1 MTFGRRRGSA
11 ALLLAFLLLALF
23 LLRPGVNG
31 LRKRI
36 INSVSLSLGRKVDVQ
51 WVKLRVLPRPGFEL
65 VNFVVYDDPLFS
77 AEPVLRAEEVTA
89 ALSFGSLVRGRMEI
103 GRLSLKEPSLNLVR
117 GENGHWNIESLI
129 ERAAHAEPVQAQ
141 NYLPARRPQFP
152 YLEAENGRINFKVGL
167 EKKPYALTDAD
178 FAVWLDSNDQWGMRL
193 AAQPV
198 RTDFNLTDTGTL
210 RMSGTW
216 QRSDS
221 LREIPVEFTIG
232 WDGAQMGEL
241 TKLFYGRDMGWRGG
255 LTFSADLA
263 GTPAQ
268 LKVGVKL
275 SLDDFRRYD
284 IVTERSLRLATTC
297 EANYSSVKR
306 AISNIVCRSPIGQG
320 SLSVKGRIG
329 APAGPRVY
337 DLRVAV
343 DDIPLQAVVN
353 LMRRAKKDLPDDLS
367 ATGTV
372 AGNFALRSRAKDNR
386 QLEWTGS
393 GQTEHFVLHSAIA
406 KTELTLGMVPFE
418 VEPAPG
424 IARKNSDPLRGV
436 LSDVRLSVGP
446 IAVPLAKQ
454 AAVTVEGWAGESG
467 YTFAIQGEG
476 PVERLLQAAQIVGL
490 QVPQLTADGGA
501 KVNLAVSGEWLGFAA
516 PRPSGTIQL
525 RPIRARFPGLNG
537 EVEIDSANLL
547 LDNDRVH
554 VTGIVA
560 SAAGTNWEGSLW
572 FPRPCHLLSGC
583 PVHFDLEADRVA
595 ADRFREWLSPANRKR
610 PWYRFTPAGTPGPSL
625 LSVLNATGSLAIQR
639 VQIRGL
645 EANRIS
651 SHVEVRDGLVHLTA
665 LTADLLGGRHRG
677 NWTGNL
683 RVSPPEFTATGTFEH
698 IDLGQLADAM
708 HDGWIAGTAKGT
720 YQFQA
725 SGGTAEDWLAS
736 GRGALQYEMRDGV
749 FAHILVPSGGGPLRV
764 RRFTGRLAFVDGAFV
779 LEEGRLASG
788 SGVYQVTGS
797 ASPGQKLQMKLAR
810 SSGGF
815 LIDGTLPAPHIVP
828 VNPPETRASLKP

>member
-1 MTFGRRRGSA
+1 MNLVRRRVGA
-11 ALLLAFLLLALF
+11 ALFLSFIVLALF
-23 LLRPGVNG
+23 LLRPGANG

-51 WVKLRVLPRPGFEL
+51 WVKLRLLPRPGFEL
-65 VNFVVYDDPLFS
+65 VNFVVYDDPAFS

-89 ALSFGSLVRGRMEI
+89 ALGFGSLLGGRMEI

-117 GENGHWNIESLI
+117 GANGRWNIESLI
-129 ERAAHAEPVQAQ
+129 ERAAHAEAVQAQ
-141 NYLPARRPQFP
+141 NHLPARRPRFP
-152 YLEAENGRINFKVGL
+152 YLEAENGRINFKVGP
-167 EKKPYALTDAD
+167 EKKSYALTDAD
-178 FAVWLDSNDQWGMRL
+178 FAVWLDSNDRWGMRL

-216 QRSDS
+216 QRSGS
-221 LREIPVEFTIG
+221 LRDIPLEFALR

-255 LTFSADLA
+255 LTFSADLT

-268 LKVGVKL
+268 MKIGVKL

-284 IVTERSLRLATTC
+284 IVTQQSLRLATTC

-306 AISNIVCRSPIGQG
+306 AISNLVCRSPIGQG

-329 APAGPRVY
+329 APTGRRAY
-337 DLRVAV
+337 DLTLAV
-343 DDIPLQAVVN
+343 NDIPLQAVVN

-372 AGNFALRSRAKDNR
+372 AGNFALRSAAKGR
-386 QLEWTGS
+386 GELEWTG
-393 GQTEHFVLHSAIA
+393 GGRAEHFVLHSAIA
-406 KTELTLGMVPFE
+406 NTELTLGMVPFG
-418 VEPAPG
+418 VQSVAG
-424 IARKNSDPLRGV
+424 VARKNSDLVRGA

-454 AAVTVEGWAGESG
+454 AAVTVEGWATGSG
-467 YTFAIQGEG
+467 YNFTIQGEG
-476 PVERLLQAAQIVGL
+476 PVERLLQAAQIAGL
-490 QVPQLTADGGA
+490 QVPQLTADGSA
-501 KVNLAVSGEWLGFAA
+501 KVNLAVAGLWPGFAA
-516 PRPSGTIQL
+516 PRPSGTVQL
-525 RPIRARFPGLNG
+525 RPIRARLPGLNG
-537 EVEIDSANLL
+537 EVDIDSANLL

-560 SAAGTNWEGSLW
+560 SAAGTNWEGSLS
-572 FPRPCHLLSGC
+572 FPRPCHFLSGC

-595 ADRFREWLSPANRKR
+595 ADRLQKWLGPANRKR
-610 PWYRFTPAGTPGPSL
+610 PWYRFTAGTPGPSL
-625 LSVLNATGSLAIQR
+625 LTVLNASGSLAVKQ
-639 VQIRGL
+639 VHIRGV

-651 SHVEVRDGLVHLTA
+651 CDVEIRDGFVHLTG
-665 LTADLLGGRHRG
+665 LTADLLGGKHRG

-683 RVSPPEFTATGTFEH
+683 RVSPPEFTAAGTFER

-720 YQFQA
+720 YQFRA
-725 SGGTAEDWLAS
+725 SGRTAEDWLAS
-736 GRGALQYEMRDGV
+736 GKGALQYEMRDGILP
-749 FAHILVPSGGGPLRV
+749 HILIPSGGGPLRV
-764 RRFTGRLAFVDGAFV
+764 RRFTGHLAFEDGAFV
-779 LEEGRLASG
+779 VEDGRLASG

-797 ASPGQKLQMKLAR
+797 ALPGQKLEMKLAR
-810 SSGGF
+810 SGGSF
-815 LIDGTLPAPHIVP
+815 LIEGTLPAPHIVP
-828 VNPPETRASLKP
+828 VNTPDTRASLKP